1 MFNNKAL
8 FLFLILL
15 FGLLLCSVLGGRCYT
30 EGFQTTT
37 ESGNVPVNSGVTTTD
52 SANTSANSYDNYDHY
67 SGNAYPT
74 TFYGPNGGTARLV
87 NANGTYAITITDT
100 NGTTT
105 TYVVNGPSTTPTS
118 SSSSST
124 PTSSS
129 NSMFA
134 SISNQTFY
142 GPNGGSASVFASS
155 NGQYA
160 IQVTSPN
167 GSTTIYT
174 ATNTYTYNDQSTSP
188 YSTSSTS
195 ASSSAAS
202 STTTPP
208 SDYTNNYKNNY
219 YNDPNLSG
227 NSGASA
233 AYVTGPNGNSAGY
246 ATGPNGNTIAG
257 TNYNSSLNTNGQYD
271 SAMPQGIPASMIP
284 QGQED
289 LYVLKSE
296 IVPPVCPACP
306 QSTACP
312 RKEKCPACPGCQR
325 CPEPA
330 YDCKLVPNYNASNQY
345 LPAPVLNSFSTFGM

>member
-37 ESGNVPVNSGVTTTD
+37 DSGNVPVNSGVTTTD
-52 SANTSANSYDNYDHY
+52 TSATTSANSYDNYDHY

-105 TYVVNGPSTTPTS
+105 TYVVNGPASSSSTTPTSTSTTPTS
-118 SSSSST
+118 S
-124 PTSSS
+124 P

-160 IQVTSPN
+160 IQVTSPD

-188 YSTSSTS
+188 YSTTA

-202 STTTPP
+202 STPP

-257 TNYNSSLNTNGQYD
+257 TNYNTNGQYD

-289 LYVLKSE
+289 LYILKSE

-312 RKEKCPACPGCQR
+312 RKEKCPACPGCKR

>member
-37 ESGNVPVNSGVTTTD
+37 DSGNVPVNSGVTITD
-52 SANTSANSYDNYDHY
+52 SATTSANSYDNYDHY

-105 TYVVNGPSTTPTS
+105 TYVVNGPASST
-118 SSSSST
+118 T

-160 IQVTSPN
+160 IQVTSPD

-188 YSTSSTS
+188 YSST
-195 ASSSAAS
+195 AAS

-227 NSGASA
+227 NSGASS

-257 TNYNSSLNTNGQYD
+257 TNYNSSLNSNGQYD

-289 LYVLKSE
+289 LYILKSE

-312 RKEKCPACPGCQR
+312 RKEKCPACPACAR